1 MTGILIFLAALL
13 IFIVLIQIARTSEL
27 VAIIKGE
34 SHTEDNSKVQAGLLL
49 GFLVLG
55 MLAIVWSVAYF
66 SDRFLPEAASAHGK
80 EIDSMFSI
88 TLILTGIVFVIT
100 QVALFWFPFKYRH
113 KRDRQVY
120 YYPENN
126 KLEVTWTI
134 IPAIVMTFLV
144 VEGLTAWY
152 NITGEAPAER
162 VEIEATGKQFAWM
175 VRYPGMDRELGEQ
188 GPRTMVNANNEVGIN
203 WDDPASKDDFMA
215 NDVVLPVNIPVVVR
229 INALDVLHSF
239 YLPHFRVK
247 MDAVPGT
254 PTRFWFTPTITT
266 EEMREKLGDSEFN
279 YELACAELC
288 GRGHSSMRKVV
299 KIVTM
304 EEYEAWVKDQKPYW
318 QLVGGDQPN
327 QAESPSNGTEA
338 NEKPETASLN

>member
-13 IFIVLIQIARTSEL
+13 VFVVLIQIARTSEL
-27 VAIIKGE
+27 MSIIKGE
-34 SHTEDNSKVQAGLLL
+34 DESSEDNSKVQAGLML
-49 GFLVLG
+49 GFMVLG
-55 MLAIVWSVAYF
+55 LIASVWSAIYF
-66 SDRFLPEAASAHGK
+66 SDRYLPESASAHGA
-80 EIDSMFSI
+80 EIDSMFNV

-100 QVALFWFPFKYRH
+100 QIMLFWFAYKYRY
-113 KRDRQVY
+113 KKGRKVY

-144 VEGLTAWY
+144 VQGLTAWY

-162 VEIEATGKQFAWM
+162 IEFEATGKQFGWM
-175 VRYPGMDRELGEQ
+175 IRYPGADGELGEQ
-188 GPRTMVNANNEVGIN
+188 GPRNMVSPTNEVGIN
-203 WDDPASKDDFMA
+203 WEDPASRDDFMSGEI
-215 NDVVLPVNIPVVVR
+215 VLPVNTPAVVR

-254 PTRFWFTPTITT
+254 PTKFWFTPTITT
-266 EEMREKLGDSEFN
+266 AEMREKLGDPEFN

-288 GRGHSSMRKVV
+288 GRGHSSMRLVV
-299 KIVTM
+299 RIVSM
-304 EEYEAWVKDQKPYW
+304 EEFDAWSGKQTPYYEQ
-318 QLVGGDQPN
+318 VGAADVEITEP
-327 QAESPSNGTEA
+327 QAKESDTET
-338 NEKPETASLN
+338 PETASL